1 MTRWREARG
10 AVPGRVLVTVLSALL
25 VVAILGAFEPKLT
38 AALGSALDSVT
49 GSK

>member
-1 MTRWREARG
+1 
-10 AVPGRVLVTVLSALL
+10 VLVTVLSALL